1 MFSHTSRNILLTP
14 FLIWAGLFI
23 FIPLIF
29 IVWYGVTDYDGNFS
43 LVNMS
48 LILEHGY
55 LDALKLSVMLA
66 LISTVV
72 CLILAYPLCLIL
84 TERQRDNT
92 TIISLL
98 FILPLWMNSLL
109 STMAWQTI
117 LESNGII
124 NQLMR
129 LLNLPTFNMIN
140 TEGAIVVGMV
150 YNFLP
155 YMVLPLFISLS
166 KIDKNIL
173 EAARDLGANSWQT
186 FIRVILPLSLPGAI
200 SGITMVFI
208 PALTTFVISALLG
221 GGKLLLIGN
230 IIEQEFTFQ
239 YDWHVGCALSVILM
253 IFIILNMLLTTAF
266 DPLKEEGDAT

>member
-1 MFSHTSRNILLTP
+1 MFSHTARNILLTP

-98 FILPLWMNSLL
+98 FILPLWMK
-109 STMAWQTI
+109 
-117 LESNGII
+117 
-124 NQLMR
+124 
-129 LLNLPTFNMIN
+129 
-140 TEGAIVVGMV
+140 V
-150 YNFLP
+150 
-155 YMVLPLFISLS
+155 
-166 KIDKNIL
+166 
-173 EAARDLGANSWQT
+173 
-186 FIRVILPLSLPGAI
+186 
-200 SGITMVFI
+200 
-208 PALTTFVISALLG
+208 
-221 GGKLLLIGN
+221 
-230 IIEQEFTFQ
+230 
-239 YDWHVGCALSVILM
+239 
-253 IFIILNMLLTTAF
+253 TA
-266 DPLKEEGDAT
+266 